1 MRQTSAA
8 SGALVV
14 DAATGAVRY
23 SLRPATR
30 RMPASVEKLWT
41 TSTALRR
48 LGPSRQFPTRVYA
61 KAAIDDAGRLNGNLY
76 LKGGGDPTLGTYGM
90 RALARALAAAGV
102 KRVTGGVVGDESMFD
117 GVRGVPPPHGGFS
130 PALEPLSALSYR
142 RNVY

>member
-48 LGPSRQFPTRVYA
+48 LGPSRQFPTRVQA
-61 KAAIDDAGRLNGNLY
+61 QAAIADTGGLNGTLY
-76 LKGGGDPTLGTYGM
+76 REGGGAPTLGAYGM
-90 RALARALAAAGV
+90 RALARAVADAGV
-102 KRVTGGVVGDESMFD
+102 KRVTGSVVGDD
-117 GVRGVPPPHGGFS
+117 
-130 PALEPLSALSYR
+130 
-142 RNVY
+142 